1 MGLVSPRRPA
11 RYEQPW
17 RPSPPLPAL
26 RLAVFFFFFS
36 PRSSSEMS
44 RPAYLEMGT
53 NCSPALPRPSYPIYS
68 HIYGQMAGGSEWEGC
83 ASQKISGG
91 SERGK
96 GVGTKGGGRKGKKK
110 KALSK
115 KVLDV
120 LRNAVSPL
128 GKYISVRRSLPAAC
142 TRPAPRPARISPAAR
157 QLRSAPPGAA
167 PASGLGAVP
176 QLFKFFFRE

>member
-1 MGLVSPRRPA
+1 
-11 RYEQPW
+11 
-17 RPSPPLPAL
+17 
-26 RLAVFFFFFS
+26 
-36 PRSSSEMS
+36 MS

-53 NCSPALPRPSYPIYS
+53 NCSPALPRPSHPIYS

-83 ASQKISGG
+83 ASQKNPGG

-96 GVGTKGGGRKGKKK
+96 GVGTKGGGREGGRKKK
-110 KALSK
+110 KKKVLSK

-142 TRPAPRPARISPAAR
+142 TRPAPRPARINPA
-157 QLRSAPPGAA
+157 APPGPRVRTRGCSATFQA
-167 PASGLGAVP
+167 FLSEAVRAGTRP
-176 QLFKFFFRE
+176 SPPPPWMPSRRRCRC